1 MALNEADDLPHV
13 SVIIGG
19 ESAAIGP
26 QNPDDPP
33 TARMTNALALGI
45 AVLPADLPALGR
57 GQPTLQF
64 VRGHIY
70 DRSEGA
76 DGFLVRVHLMRTS
89 NYRLQ

>member
-1 MALNEADDLPHV
+1 MALNEADDLAHV

-19 ESAAIGP
+19 ESAAVGP
-26 QNPDDPP
+26 QDPDDPP
-33 TARMTNALALGI
+33 TARMTNALAIGI
-45 AVLPADLPALGR
+45 AVLPADLPAFGR

-70 DRSEGA
+70 GRSEG
-76 DGFLVRVHLMRTS
+76 DGSFLIRVHLMRTS